1 MANYHRNTLILT
13 AEPFVGFMP
22 VDLYAWVNEHSSD
35 RDIAVALA
43 EVHNHVGILG
53 HDLDEVDDQWLIY
66 TYEAW
71 WEIEKRLYELILAS
85 MRRSNQHGET
95 AYNLEQSGLHWRVKP
110 FMEKNGFQDG
120 NGWWIH
126 AETDGVVVMFA

>member
-71 WEIEKRLYELILAS
+71 WEIEKRLYELMLAS
-85 MRRSNQHGET
+85 LRLSSPDYIGVL
-95 AYNLEQSGLHWRVKP
+95 NLSWRKTVSRT
-110 FMEKNGFQDG
+110 
-120 NGWWIH
+120 
-126 AETDGVVVMFA
+126 ETDGGYMQKRMGL

>member
-53 HDLDEVDDQWLIY
+53 HDLDEVDDQYTHLQIQVFLIDY
-66 TYEAW
+66 NTPQNTLQQIKYIW
-71 WEIEKRLYELILAS
+71 S
-85 MRRSNQHGET
+85 VNPGGPGT
-95 AYNLEQSGLHWRVKP
+95 AC
-110 FMEKNGFQDG
+110 
-120 NGWWIH
+120 
-126 AETDGVVVMFA
+126 